1 MLSPLQSMNMHKH
14 NRWSDDAQERV
25 HASHLFDRMVHVGRI
40 KRFRAAL
47 RPKSRQ
53 LKSFAARTESII
65 DQHYLGVQTV
75 CLDCIRGTENRN
87 TEFDMEFYPQA
98 DHLEERWVRVAVAN
112 LKGVKL
118 PPVEL
123 LLVGEIY
130 YVRDGHHRISVARAM
145 GQYEIDAVVIKVA

>member
-1 MLSPLQSMNMHKH
+1 MFSPLQSMNMHKD

-25 HASHLFDRMVHVGRI
+25 HASQMFDRMVNVGRI
-40 KRFRAAL
+40 KRFQAAL

-53 LKSFAARTESII
+53 LKSFAARSESII
-65 DQHYLGVQTV
+65 EQHYVGVQTV
-75 CLDCIRGTENRN
+75 CLDCIRGTENRT
-87 TEFDMEFYPQA
+87 TEFDTDFYPRA

-112 LKGVKL
+112 MKGVKL

-123 LLVGEIY
+123 LLVGDTY

-145 GQYEIDAVVIKVA
+145 GQYEIDAVVVKVA